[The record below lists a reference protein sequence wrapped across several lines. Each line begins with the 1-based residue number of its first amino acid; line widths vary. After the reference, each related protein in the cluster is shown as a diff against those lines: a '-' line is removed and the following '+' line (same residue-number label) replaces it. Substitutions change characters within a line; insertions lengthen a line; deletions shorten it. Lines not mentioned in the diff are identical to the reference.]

1 MLVPEGGTI
10 DRLTHTP
17 VGSAAPDI
25 STYQFPIPGFSFVLT
40 IGKNISERISQ
51 YCFVRGV
58 GRPIVMIVA
67 TEQFLFQQA
76 QRFIER
82 AQRPKARTHRRPR
95 F

>member
-1 MLVPEGGTI
+1 MLAVLVREGGPI

-17 VGSAAPDI
+17 AGSGGPDI

-58 GRPIVMIVA
+58 GRPIVITVA
-67 TEQFLFQQA
+67 TEQFLVQQA
-76 QRFIER
+76 QRAIER
-82 AQRPKARTHRRPR
+82 AQRPKAPTH
-95 F
+95 